1 MDIYIKTAKD
11 LLTKSGSYLEAKK
24 TPLLGTEWAS
34 EEAHKFLSGVA
45 DLEPK
50 GNFLVESAKVA
61 GKILD
66 APGKVY
72 QGSEQLFKL
81 AVFNKKREDGMSI
94 KAAAKHAE
102 KTIFNYQKIPPGIRW
117 AKRWYSPFITF
128 SYKAM
133 PRFAEAVVRKPW
145 RIATIATL
153 LLAVEETTRRM
164 AGESKEEVEMEKK
177 ILPDYM
183 RKSVLPG
190 QLSHLRVPY
199 KDEYGRSKY
208 LDLSFILP
216 WGDVAEQWGQSRLV
230 GRPFLPS
237 HPLYISIAEI
247 AFNEIMFTGQDLTK
261 KDIDEGSDYLK
272 KIGTQLWRQAMPSLA
287 GSYSFNK
294 LMAAYKGEPD
304 WALRERSMPEA
315 IFDVFLGLKVRSIDY
330 NEQLGFRMKEYREA
344 LGEVQE
350 RFAKQYKKI
359 VFTSTP
365 DAERDQ
371 KRIVKLYEQL
381 NEDIDKITRKMESI
395 SAPTGTA
402 KKSMLNKMV
411 QKMIK
416 KGQPL
421 REATQ

>member
-1 MDIYIKTAKD
+1 M
-11 LLTKSGSYLEAKK
+11 
-24 TPLLGTEWAS
+24 
-34 EEAHKFLSGVA
+34 
-45 DLEPK
+45 
-50 GNFLVESAKVA
+50 
-61 GKILD
+61 
-66 APGKVY
+66 
-72 QGSEQLFKL
+72 
-81 AVFNKKREDGMSI
+81 
-94 KAAAKHAE
+94 
-102 KTIFNYQKIPPGIRW
+102 
-117 AKRWYSPFITF
+117 
-128 SYKAM
+128 
-133 PRFAEAVVRKPW
+133 
-145 RIATIATL
+145 
-153 LLAVEETTRRM
+153 
-164 AGESKEEVEMEKK
+164 
-177 ILPDYM
+177 
-183 RKSVLPG
+183 
-190 QLSHLRVPY
+190 
-199 KDEYGRSKY
+199 
-208 LDLSFILP
+208 SFILP

-344 LGEVQE
+344 LGEIQK